1 MAQRCWTTKQLQS
14 ITARGGSVLV
24 SAAAGS
30 GKTAVLVERVIQ
42 RITDTQHP
50 VDINRL
56 LIVTYTRAAAAE
68 MRQRLSAALSEKIA
82 AEPDNIHYQR
92 QQMLLPQA
100 RISTIHGFCAGLLRE
115 QAGRAGLPIGF
126 RVAEEAQTN
135 LLSVQALEEVLEESY
150 RRRESAFL
158 SLAFQLNSQRDDR
171 GLREAVKTAYDFM
184 QAQPFPERWLRNQI
198 DAYTAVCPLEKTAWI
213 APLLREV
220 CFLLHGAIHFTD
232 LALDAASEGLDVYRD
247 VLKLDRLQLK
257 SLLATIQPE
266 NEADRCGYADMVAA
280 LSGFSFARLPAARG
294 KDTALQEGKER
305 VKALREKVKKRVTKA
320 KELLSNEDEAAC
332 RLDLAAMAPL
342 VEALGDLVGRYTA
355 RFKQLKRK
363 QRLLDYGDLEH
374 ECLRLL
380 LDAETGQRTPLAV
393 QLAETFDEIMVD
405 EYQDTNA
412 AQDALFQAL
421 SRQGENLFMVGDVKQ
436 SIYGFRQAMPEI
448 FTRRRT
454 SAAAFDPSAPQYPAC
469 ITLENNFRSREQ
481 VTDTVNFLFRQVM
494 QPALGGVS
502 YDQQEALVCS
512 VSYPPCDTA
521 DTEWLLI
528 DQEQSESSVSLETA
542 EVVAIAERIQ
552 QLMEEMTVK
561 DGDGVRPLAYR
572 DICILLRQRKHIRL
586 FAKELNRLGIPIGA
600 EGSDSLLSSVEVQT
614 VLSLLRIVDN
624 PLRDV
629 EWAAVM
635 LSPLYGFTPDALAHI
650 RLMGGKK
657 TPLYTALGQVA
668 ANSQEP
674 LADLC
679 KGLLQDVA
687 RLRTLAVSLPAD
699 RLLER
704 IYREMGIEALFSA
717 CPGGRQ
723 KVANLYQ
730 LDRVARQFEQGGFRG
745 LSAFMRYVD
754 RLEEQ
759 GKDLPAGNTAS
770 QDGVRLM
777 TVHGSKGLEFP
788 VVILARLNVQM
799 SQEDRK
805 ARLLFHATAGIGLQ
819 LRDEKENTKHS
830 TLPFAGV
837 KSARL
842 QDGRAEDLRV
852 WYVALT
858 RAKEKLILVYT
869 TRCLQKQ
876 LAALE
881 EALPIDTRLSPD
893 GVLYANSPGEWMLMA
908 ALRHP
913 DFLPFRQSP
922 SRTRSLSA
930 NTAWRVEVLTP
941 RDKEDAAIDSSH
953 VDTASPDDAVSA
965 ALRERLAYTYT
976 YAPLGAVPA
985 KLAASQ
991 LSHEA
996 MSRQYIAQKRPAFLQ
1011 KEGMTATQR
1020 GTALHTFMQFA
1031 DYARAAT
1038 DLMGEIERLVQADFL
1053 TQRQATA
1060 LPTEKINRFFAGA
1073 VYARMAASPDC
1084 RREYSFAVTVPA
1096 GELTPLQPPLDAEP
1110 VLVQGIADCVFREG
1124 DGLVLLDYKTDHV
1137 KESAELVQRYRQQM
1151 LFYSRALETLLG
1163 LPVKEALL
1171 YSFHLDC
1178 GVTVD
1183 ITEKQA

>member
-42 RITDTQHP
+42 RITDEQRP
-50 VDINRL
+50 VDVNRL

-68 MRQRLSAALSEKIA
+68 MRQRLARALSEKIA
-82 AEPDNIHYQR
+82 EQPDNTHYQR

-100 RISTIHGFCAGLLRE
+100 HISTIHGFCTRLLRE
-115 QAGRAGLPIGF
+115 QAARAGLPIGF
-126 RVAEEAQTN
+126 RVAEEAQAH
-135 LLSVQALEEVLEESY
+135 LLAAQALDEVLEESY
-150 RRRESAFL
+150 RGGQPAFL
-158 SLAFQLNSQRDDR
+158 SLAFQLNSQRDDS
-171 GLREAVKTAYDFM
+171 GLRGAVESAYAFM
-184 QAQPFPERWLRNQI
+184 QAQPFPQRWLRAQI
-198 DAYTAVCPLEKTAWI
+198 DAYTAVSPLENTAWF
-213 APLLREV
+213 APLLQELG
-220 CFLLHGAIHFTD
+220 FLLQGAMHCID
-232 LALDAASEGLDVYRD
+232 VALETAAGLDVYRD
-247 VLKLDRLQLK
+247 ALQVDRAQLDA
-257 SLLATIQPE
+257 LLARIQPE
-266 NEADRCGYADMVAA
+266 GAQKPAYEDVVAA
-280 LSGFSFARLPAARG
+280 VQTFSFGRLPAVRA
-294 KDTALQEGKER
+294 KDAAIEETKER
-305 VKALREKVKKRVTKA
+305 VKALREKAKKKMTKA
-320 KELLSNEDEAAC
+320 KELLTEDEASC
-332 RLDLAAMAPL
+332 RRDLAAMAPL
-342 VEALGDLVGRYTA
+342 VEALGDLVSRYTA
-355 RFKQLKRK
+355 RFTQLKREK
-363 QRLLDYGDLEH
+363 RLLDYGDLEH

-380 LDAETGQRTPLAV
+380 LDEESGQRTPLAV

-421 SRQGENLFMVGDVKQ
+421 SRQGENVFMVGDVKQ

-448 FTRRRT
+448 FTRRREG
-454 SAAAFDPSAPQYPAC
+454 AAPFDALAPQYPAC

-494 QPALGGVS
+494 QPALGGIA
-502 YDQQEALVCS
+502 YDRREALVCS
-512 VSYPPCDTA
+512 AAYAPCDTA
-521 DTEWLLI
+521 DTEWLLL
-528 DQEQSESSVSLETA
+528 DRAQSETA
-542 EVVAIAERIQ
+542 VAPEIAEASAIAARIRR
-552 QLMEEMTVK
+552 LMDEMTVK

-586 FAKELNRLGIPIGA
+586 FVKELNRLGIPTGA
-600 EGSDSLLSSVEVQT
+600 ESGDSLLSAVEVQT
-614 VLSLLRIVDN
+614 LLSLLRIVDN

-629 EWAAVM
+629 EWTAVM

-650 RLMGGKK
+650 RLLCGKK

-668 ANSQEP
+668 DNPQEP
-674 LADLC
+674 LSGLC
-679 KGLLQDVA
+679 KALLQDVA
-687 RLRTLAVSLPAD
+687 RLRVLAVSLPAD

-704 IYREMGIEALFSA
+704 IYRDMGVEALFA
-717 CPGGRQ
+717 ARPGGQQ

-730 LDRVARQFEQGGFRG
+730 LDQVARQFEQDGFRG
-745 LSAFMRYVD
+745 LSAFIRYID
-754 RLEEQ
+754 HLEEQ
-759 GKDLPAGNTAS
+759 GKDLPAGNTAN

-788 VVILARLNVQM
+788 VVILARLNGQM
-799 SQEDRK
+799 SRADSH

-819 LRDEKENTKHS
+819 LRDEEESTKHN

-842 QDGRAEDLRV
+842 QDGRAEELRV

-858 RAKEKLILVYT
+858 RAKEKLVLVYT
-869 TRCLQKQ
+869 ARDLKKQ

-881 EALPIDTRLSPD
+881 EDLPLDSRLSPD
-893 GVLYANSPGEWMLMA
+893 AVLYANAPGDWMLMA

-913 DFLPFRQSP
+913 DFVPFRQHP
-922 SRTRSLSA
+922 DRTRSLCAS
-930 NTAWRVEVLTP
+930 TAWRVEVLAP
-941 RDKEDAAIDSSH
+941 RDTEATPGETPCLE
-953 VDTASPDDAVSA
+953 TASPDEAVSA
-965 ALRERLAYTYT
+965 ALRRRLAYTYA
-976 YAPLGAVPA
+976 YAPLSGVPA

-1011 KEGMTATQR
+1011 QEGMTATQR

-1031 DYARAAT
+1031 DYSRAAA
-1038 DLMGEIERLVQADFL
+1038 DLAGEIERLVQADFL
-1053 TQRQATA
+1053 TEKQGAA
-1060 LPTEKINRFFAGA
+1060 LPRKKIARFFGSD

-1096 GELTPLQPPLDAEP
+1096 GQLTPLQAPLDAEP

-1137 KESAELVQRYRQQM
+1137 SEPDQLVQRYRQQM
-1151 LFYSRALETLLG
+1151 LFYARALEPLLG
-1163 LPVKEALL
+1163 LPVKQALL
-1171 YSFHLDC
+1171 YSFHLDSA
-1178 GVTVD
+1178 VAVD
-1183 ITEKQA
+1183 IPEK